1 MQTRNQNFI
10 SVFQFIWRQNDNNKI
25 WHKSFMSLNKTHPAS
40 PGHALQTHW
49 TLSRTDPAKPTML
62 VWNRATLCQ
71 VLNIWGQLS
80 LEGISVLERSW
91 KKLDFKF
98 SWFHDSHGFLC
109 LIFVVHNKKYK
120 TPQASY
126 KPHFNTNKISIQ
138 ENLSMSNVFEILTT
152 ALLGVSIFRSCC

>member
-1 MQTRNQNFI
+1 MSIECKCRIEKSKCLCHPSMFVKGSMQTRNQNFI

-62 VWNRATLCQ
+62 VWNRAKLCP
-71 VLNIWGQLS
+71 VLNIWCGLS

-91 KKLDFKF
+91 KKQTL
-98 SWFHDSHGFLC
+98 HSHGSSFLC

-120 TPQASY
+120 TPRASY
-126 KPHFNTNKISIQ
+126 KP
-138 ENLSMSNVFEILTT
+138 
-152 ALLGVSIFRSCC
+152 